1 MTATL
6 EANRSRQVE
15 MILASVDALP
25 TLSPV
30 ATRLLSLGASDEVDI
45 EEITKVIEG
54 DVAMASRVLSMC
66 RKADKGLGDRITSVK
81 RAIVMLG
88 IEAIRAAALSVNI
101 YDVMEQGK
109 ARREALD
116 RMGFWRFSIATAWR
130 ARRSGG
136 EVLHWACAVRRGV
149 RRGALALL
157 GQGCA
162 GPCAPQELCEAISV
176 LAERQGSDTAPSER
190 SLVGVDHHTAG
201 KRVAEHWHLPEA
213 VRG

>member
-6 EANRSRQVE
+6 EATRSRQVE

-66 RKADKGLGDRITSVK
+66 RKADKGLAIEITSVK

-109 ARREALD
+109 GRSESRALIAWASGVSRSRRRERGD
-116 RMGFWRFSIATAWR
+116 R
-130 ARRSGG
+130 G
-136 EVLHWACAVRRGV
+136 EVFHGARAQTRHLSRDCCTGSRSPITCSPRVTRR
-149 RRGALALL
+149 
-157 GQGCA
+157 
-162 GPCAPQELCEAISV
+162 
-176 LAERQGSDTAPSER
+176 
-190 SLVGVDHHTAG
+190 
-201 KRVAEHWHLPEA
+201 
-213 VRG
+213 